1 EIPDNWGQPR
11 TKQLTIGDNLYTLLD
26 YPNGVSVITEGDEVR
41 IIVANK
47 RFVGKSGHGV
57 HVGSKRKGVLSNY
70 GMPELSLSSTQGQ
83 NYLYPR
89 DGISFQL
96 ADDKVISWTLY

>member
-1 EIPDNWGQPR
+1 
-11 TKQLTIGDNLYTLLD
+11 
-26 YPNGVSVITEGDEVR
+26 VITECDEVR

-47 RFVGKSGHGV
+47 RFTGKSGQGINI
-57 HVGSKRKGVLSNY
+57 GSRRKGVLSNY
-70 GMPELSLSSTQGQ
+70 GMPELRLRSTQGQ

-96 ADDKVISWTLY
+96 AGDKVVSWSLY